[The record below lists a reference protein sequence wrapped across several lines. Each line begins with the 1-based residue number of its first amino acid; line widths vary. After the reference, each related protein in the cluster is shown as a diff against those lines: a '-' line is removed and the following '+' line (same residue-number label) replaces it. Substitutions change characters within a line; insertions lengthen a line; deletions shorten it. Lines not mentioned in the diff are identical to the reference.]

1 MKKTIV
7 VLAIVITSLHL
18 INFWHINL
26 ERLKRPFDPDYFS
39 GLYSTSQYVLGEKSK
54 GGIGDDGLYAFAGY
68 YYFFQQGDVSAV
80 NFEHPPLGKYLIGL
94 SIFLFNNEIIIGIIY
109 FIFLLIT
116 VYKLS
121 GLLISDK
128 YLSLLPPILIS
139 WDPLFLD
146 HTIRSQLDLPFSLFF
161 VTAVYFFLLIFKN
174 NTGIY
179 LSQLFWALAF
189 SVRFFP
195 FLIILEIYMAII
207 IFFVGRR
214 FLLRFLLSS
223 LLTPVI
229 YLVTHTVFFIYHP
242 SLVEFLRHKK
252 WMLAW
257 FTGTPVKFGNI
268 LRNIFTG
275 RLLDT
280 LDNSVV
286 NNLWTPMQP
295 VILVL
300 ALLCPCQFHRRN
312 NSISVKFSPYFV
324 LLGFVI
330 LYFLYTVILTGGQAK
345 FIMPVFPLMAVLAV
359 KNAADLYSI
368 ILPWIRARLRHS
380 KTK

>member
-207 IFFVGRR
+207 TFFVGRR

-229 YLVTHTVFFIYHP
+229 YLVTHTVFFFYHP
-242 SLVEFLRHKK
+242 SLIEFLRHKK

-257 FTGTPVKFGNI
+257 FTGSPIIIGNI
-268 LRNIFTG
+268 WRFIFTG
-275 RLLDT
+275 NYLDST
-280 LDNSVV
+280 RKMASDKHWNTVIPLI
-286 NNLWTPMQP
+286 
-295 VILVL
+295 VILAVASFKKIFIL
-300 ALLCPCQFHRRN
+300 NKKYQD
-312 NSISVKFSPYFV
+312 I
-324 LLGFVI
+324 FVI
-330 LYFLYTVILTGGQAK
+330 YGLCIFYLIYLSFFTGG
-345 FIMPVFPLMAVLAV
+345 M
-359 KNAADLYSI
+359 
-368 ILPWIRARLRHS
+368 
-380 KTK
+380 